1 MSKIDTKKQQELST
15 KIVEY
20 FSSKCET
27 EPRKK
32 ASITVSFTNDTCT
45 VHLKKMYQGL
55 GSWISFENLNWLSN
69 LLGTEKINI
78 RNEHYRRG
86 CDSCDWGSEHN
97 ADIICQEITII

>member
-1 MSKIDTKKQQELST
+1 MSPDLTD
-15 KIVEY
+15 
-20 FSSKCET
+20 
-27 EPRKK
+27 P
-32 ASITVSFTNDTCT
+32 SFGICPEVPNTS
-45 VHLKKMYQGL
+45 HLKKMYQGL